1 MKRLDRIV
9 SNASPLSRKDARIA
23 IRRKRV
29 AIDGETCTQPSTAVR
44 DDAHVT
50 LDGEPLADAPP
61 ALLIWHKPIG
71 VVCTTQDPW
80 GRRSLAT
87 EAVAILSQGLHP
99 VGRLDAE
106 TDGLLL
112 FAHDGALTQRLLHPR
127 RAIRRVYAATVEGD
141 PGNPLTQALAGG
153 VETAQGVFTAEVLSI
168 EGAAVTLAVTEGK
181 HRMVRRLLA
190 NAGHPVTTLRRLSY
204 GPIELGDLEPGASR
218 ASTPDEW
225 AWVEALMAPTR

>member
-29 AIDGETCTQPSTAVR
+29 AIDGEVCTQASTTFP
-44 DDAHVT
+44 DDARVT
-50 LDGEPLADAPP
+50 LDGEPLDEAPP
-61 ALLIWHKPIG
+61 PLLVWHKPIG
-71 VVCTTQDPW
+71 VVCTTRDPW

-87 EAVAILSQGLHP
+87 EAVALLSQGLHP

-112 FAHDGALTQRLLHPR
+112 FAYDGALTQRLLHPR
-127 RAIRRVYAATVEGD
+127 RAIRRVYAATVEGE
-141 PGNPLTQALAGG
+141 PGEPLTQALAGG
-153 VETAQGVFTAEVLSI
+153 VATAQGVFTAEVLPI
-168 EGAAVTLAVTEGK
+168 EGPAVTLAVTEGK

-190 NAGHPVTTLRRLSY
+190 NAGHPVSTLRRLSY

-218 ASTPDEW
+218 TPTPDEW
-225 AWVEALMAPTR
+225 NWLQELMAPTR